1 MLAPTVILS
10 ALISSSIA
18 ALLPSAVEPASDA
31 LITPG
36 PQIELVRRQNDQRY
50 MGWVA
55 DEAGAWSTEIC
66 DLGNKYY
73 QDASRWG
80 CCATTR
86 SDCGANLAVGCV
98 NGNMIYRATASG
110 SESLSNSLITLVCTS
125 IWTASTDRSFSL
137 CNTAYMFENERD
149 SNSKVNIVC
158 GVSSLDWTYYRTAPV
173 AATETTSSTRT
184 RSASFSLPGRASLI
198 PTSVPTLS
206 PESDP
211 VGGSSSSFGT
221 RRKSKSKAWIAGA
234 VVGPILGLAII
245 GLLACFFIRRKKNK
259 SRNLTVAPATG
270 GMPPP
275 GATAYQQN
283 TYPTNNPAQPPQYYP
298 DMQQNAAA
306 APLGVGKQDGYYGPG
321 ANPQSPVTS
330 QGSQS
335 PYGAAPQQWQ
345 QPGAQPVYGAPSPS
359 ISPAPQNVQPAQ
371 YMASEGRPFSS
382 ELEGNHAYGQPQI
395 VNVQPP
401 KQN

>member
-1 MLAPTVILS
+1 MSYSTQ
-10 ALISSSIA
+10 ISHGKLETNFYS
-18 ALLPSAVEPASDA
+18 
-31 LITPG
+31 
-36 PQIELVRRQNDQRY
+36 
-50 MGWVA
+50 
-55 DEAGAWSTEIC
+55 
-66 DLGNKYY
+66 
-73 QDASRWG
+73 
-80 CCATTR
+80 
-86 SDCGANLAVGCV
+86 
-98 NGNMIYRATASG
+98 
-110 SESLSNSLITLVCTS
+110 TS

-173 AATETTSSTRT
+173 AATETTSTTSMDVPMLLWSYLTNRAIGTRL
-184 RSASFSLPGRASLI
+184 ASFSLPGRASLI
-198 PTSVPTLS
+198 PTSIPTLA
-206 PESDP
+206 PASDP
-211 VGGSSSSFGT
+211 VDNTPSSFGT

-234 VVGPILGLAII
+234 VVGPLLGLAIL

-259 SRNLTVAPATG
+259 SRNQTVAPATG

-275 GATAYQQN
+275 GAAAYQQN

-298 DMQQNAAA
+298 DMQQNVAA